1 MSFSQFVTERNLPVK
16 KRILVVDDDHTLLEL
31 LKAHLQRHDYEVV
44 VASDGAAALRMA
56 YQSHPDLIILD
67 IMMPEMSGIEVCK
80 RLREMSN
87 TPIIMLT
94 ALSQENYVIKAL
106 DAGADDYVRKPY
118 TIGELLARIKVQ
130 FRTDKNIGSSEPP
143 AQLVAGEVLIDLP
156 KRKVSVRGIPVDLT
170 PTEYD
175 LLVFMARHHDEVLT
189 HERLLCEGWGPEY
202 VDQLDYLRLYIRYL
216 RNKIEANPSQPEIIK
231 TERGIGYYMNTFTNH
246 LN

>member
-1 MSFSQFVTERNLPVK
+1 VK
-16 KRILVVDDDHTLLEL
+16 KRILVVDDDRTLLEL
-31 LKAHLQRHDYEVV
+31 LKAHLQRHDYDVV
-44 VASDGAAALRMA
+44 VAEDGAAALRMA

-67 IMMPEMSGIEVCK
+67 IMMPEISGIEVCK

-130 FRTDKNIGSSEPP
+130 FRTDKHITENEPP
-143 AQLVAGEVLIDLP
+143 AQLVAGDILIDLP
-156 KRKVSVRGIPVDLT
+156 KRKVSVRGTPVDLT

-189 HERLLCEGWGPEY
+189 HERLLREGWGPEY
-202 VDQLDYLRLYIRYL
+202 IDQLDYLRLYIRYL

>member
-1 MSFSQFVTERNLPVK
+1 MTERDAKVK
-16 KRILVVDDDHTLLEL
+16 KRILVVDDDRTLLEL
-31 LKAHLQRHDYEVV
+31 LKAHLQRHDYNVV
-44 VASDGAAALRMA
+44 VAEDGAAALRMA

-67 IMMPEMSGIEVCK
+67 IMMPEISGIEVCK

-130 FRTDKNIGSSEPP
+130 FRTDKHIATNEPP
-143 AQLVAGEVLIDLP
+143 AQLVAGDVLIDLP
-156 KRKVSVRGIPVDLT
+156 KRKVSVRGAQVDLT

-189 HERLLCEGWGPEY
+189 HERLLREGWGPEY
-202 VDQLDYLRLYIRYL
+202 IDQLDYLRLYIRYL
-216 RNKIEANPSQPEIIK
+216 RNKIETNPSQPEIIK
-231 TERGIGYYMNTFTNH
+231 TERGIGYYMNTFSDQIN
-246 LN
+246 